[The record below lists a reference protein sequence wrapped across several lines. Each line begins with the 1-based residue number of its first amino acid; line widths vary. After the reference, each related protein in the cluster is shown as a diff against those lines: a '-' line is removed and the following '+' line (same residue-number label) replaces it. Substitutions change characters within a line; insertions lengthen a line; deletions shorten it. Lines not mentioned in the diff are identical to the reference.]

1 MSQSAVMLSLE
12 LTDSEAVA
20 LAQFV
25 KRVTWTEMRACAA
38 DDYECNQIRRGLD
51 LLRQELGL
59 QGYSPR

>member
-1 MSQSAVMLSLE
+1 MNAVMLSLE
-12 LTDSEAVA
+12 LTDSEALA

-25 KRVTWTEMRACAA
+25 KRVTWTEMRACAIDEA
-38 DDYECNQIRRGLD
+38 ECYEIRRGLD

>member
-1 MSQSAVMLSLE
+1 MSDVMLSLE
-12 LTDSEAVA
+12 LTDSEALA

-25 KRVTWTEMRACAA
+25 KRVTWTEMRACAIDEA
-38 DDYECNQIRRGLD
+38 ECCEIRRGLD